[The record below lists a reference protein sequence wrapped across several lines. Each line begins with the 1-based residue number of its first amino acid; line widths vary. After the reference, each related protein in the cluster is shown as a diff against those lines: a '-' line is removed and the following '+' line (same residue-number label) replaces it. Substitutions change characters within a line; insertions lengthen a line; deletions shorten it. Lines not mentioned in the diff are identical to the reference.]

1 MNLSVEE
8 KQKKV
13 NYMRNYYLAH
23 KKSFLWFYNV
33 VVNLEFLGQ
42 NSEIILIY
50 KKYFFRVLSSRK
62 WRIP

>member
-13 NYMRNYYLAH
+13 KYMRNYYLAH

-33 VVNLEFLGQ
+33 VGNLGFLGQ
-42 NSEIILIY
+42 NSKIILIY
-50 KKYFFRVLSSRK
+50 KK
-62 WRIP
+62 